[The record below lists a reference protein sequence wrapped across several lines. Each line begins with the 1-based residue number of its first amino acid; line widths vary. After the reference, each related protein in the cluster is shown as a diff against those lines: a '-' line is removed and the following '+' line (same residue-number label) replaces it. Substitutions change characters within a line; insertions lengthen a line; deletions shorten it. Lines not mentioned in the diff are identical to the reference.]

1 MSIRYV
7 FLKILVADDKELNKW
22 CSLKRA
28 LQHKPEDI
36 EMKEVQ
42 SYKQKASNEALKQK
56 ILRSLYT

>member
-1 MSIRYV
+1 M
-7 FLKILVADDKELNKW
+7 ADDKELNKW

-28 LQHKPEDI
+28 LQYKPEQV

-42 SYKQKASNEALKQK
+42 TYKQKAANEALKRK